1 MALRAVE
8 KRSLPDKVFEQI
20 TAEIVSGRYAPGATI
35 PSERE
40 LSELM
45 GVNRHV
51 VREAVKRLEQIGLV
65 KVVQGGRT
73 TVLDFRQSAGLDL
86 LALVAEHAEAVEAL
100 LPLLAGALEMR
111 VGIGVDVARLCAQR
125 ASSDVKARGCSRS
138 PRNSRRVAEGVEL
151 LALDQ
156 RFWQR
161 VLDGAGN
168 LAYQLA
174 FNSLIRAVHARH
186 AISLPWIEEE
196 LSRSDY
202 RRPIAAAIAAGDAES
217 AATAARLALTP
228 PDGYP
233 LLAKR
238 QQGAKRELGADPLRL
253 PREAHLQPC
262 RAHPARCLLER
273 VHGALLATRRPRR
286 DRARAG
292 RPDLRRPVVLA
303 RPAAT
308 AGPARGPAVRGVG
321 NPQIP
326 APPPRSDPRPSAWSC
341 TGRSSTATIIAP
353 LPI

>member
-8 KRSLPDKVFEQI
+8 KCSLPDRVFEQI

-86 LALVAEHAEAVEAL
+86 LALVAEHAEAIEAL
-100 LPLLAGALEMR
+100 LPLLAGVLEMR
-111 VGIGVDVARLCAQR
+111 VGIGVDVSRLCAQR
-125 ASSDVKARGCSRS
+125 ASSDVKGEVLEISEELAG
-138 PRNSRRVAEGVEL
+138 VAEGVEL

-217 AATAARLALTP
+217 AAAATRLALTP

-233 LLAKR
+233 LLAKL
-238 QQGAKRELGADPLRL
+238 AKK
-253 PREAHLQPC
+253 PRGKA
-262 RAHPARCLLER
+262 
-273 VHGALLATRRPRR
+273 
-286 DRARAG
+286 
-292 RPDLRRPVVLA
+292 
-303 RPAAT
+303 
-308 AGPARGPAVRGVG
+308 
-321 NPQIP
+321 
-326 APPPRSDPRPSAWSC
+326 
-341 TGRSSTATIIAP
+341 
-353 LPI
+353 